1 MKLQTEKVVFVVQRE
16 WKNIYNF
23 LNKFVTIFIIIRDLK
38 CQAKEP
44 PGTTDFL
51 KVLESRVTNSS

>member
-1 MKLQTEKVVFVVQRE
+1 MKLQTEKVVFVVSRE
-16 WKNIYNF
+16 WKNI
-23 LNKFVTIFIIIRDLK
+23 LNKFVTIFIIISDLK